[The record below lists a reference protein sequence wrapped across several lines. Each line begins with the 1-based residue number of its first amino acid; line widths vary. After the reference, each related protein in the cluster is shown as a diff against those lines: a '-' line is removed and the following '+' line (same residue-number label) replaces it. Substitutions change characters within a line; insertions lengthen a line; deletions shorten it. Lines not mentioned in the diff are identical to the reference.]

1 MQQRNSKT
9 LGPNNSNQGP
19 NHRGIPNGAHHV
31 AVAPSG
37 IMSRESWKIFQIMAE
52 FVTGFERLAQIQPS
66 VSIFGSARIAPG
78 HPYYALTEDIARK
91 LADAGFSVV
100 SGGGP
105 GLMEAANKGAYHG
118 KSPSVGL
125 NIRLPH
131 EQTTNAFQD
140 VSLTFQHFFA
150 RKVMFVKYAKA
161 YVCMPGGFGTLDELV
176 EALTLIQ
183 TGKSA
188 RMPIILVHRPYWD
201 GLVEWFKRTLVTEG
215 MIDNADLELF
225 TVVDSADEVLE
236 TIFRFYETSGF
247 EASEEEREA
256 RLNL

>member
-1 MQQRNSKT
+1 MQDRNSKT
-9 LGPNNSNQGP
+9 PGSHSGM
-19 NHRGIPNGAHHV
+19 NGMHHV

-37 IMSRESWKIFQIMAE
+37 AMARESWKIFQIMAE

-78 HPYYALTEDIARK
+78 HPYYALTEEIARK

-105 GLMEAANKGAYHG
+105 GLMEAANRGAYCG

-125 NIRLPH
+125 NIQLPH
-131 EQTTNAFQD
+131 EQRSNAYQD

-161 YVCMPGGFGTLDELV
+161 YVCMPGGFGTLDELI

-183 TGKSA
+183 TGKST
-188 RMPIILVHRPYWD
+188 RMPIILVYRPYWD
-201 GLVEWFKRTLVTEG
+201 GLVEWFKRTLVTGG
-215 MIDNADLELF
+215 MIDEADLELF
-225 TVVDSADEVLE
+225 TMVDSADEVLE
-236 TIFRFYETSGF
+236 TIFRFYETRGF
-247 EASEEEREA
+247 ESSEEEREV